1 MGSAPQIDWLR
12 FLFGSTLV
20 GELHVYQT
28 DLTNTQI
35 KALPSGAVT
44 VSPTPPA
51 AKYCL
56 PVFASIKIT
65 ATAGL
70 YTNIDANCYGWI
82 GANLGTSPE
91 SIALQTSYL
100 ANDPGAASL
109 SYMTQLFGSATI
121 NEAWVST
128 QQWFHS
134 DWGLLCNVVQNIGA
148 LYARPLALKI
158 INGSAGDFT
167 GGNAANTGVVKVF
180 YLVL

>member
-28 DLTNTQI
+28 DLTNAQI
-35 KALPSGAVT
+35 KALPT
-44 VSPTPPA
+44 EPIDISPNAPS

-56 PVFASIKIT
+56 PVFSCIKIN

-82 GANLGTSPE
+82 GVRLGTSPE
-91 SIALQTSYL
+91 LVALQTSYI
-100 ANDPGAASL
+100 ANDPGAAAL
-109 SYMTQLFGSATI
+109 DDVTQLLGSATL
-121 NEAWVST
+121 NEAWMSKF
-128 QQWFHS
+128 QLFHS

-148 LYARPLALKI
+148 LYAKPLALTF